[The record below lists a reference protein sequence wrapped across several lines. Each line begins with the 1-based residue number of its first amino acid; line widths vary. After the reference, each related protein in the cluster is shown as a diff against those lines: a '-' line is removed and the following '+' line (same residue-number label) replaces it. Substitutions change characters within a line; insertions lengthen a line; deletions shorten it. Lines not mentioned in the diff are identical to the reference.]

1 MNRLPLSSRRRLTA
15 ACALSLL
22 GVVVGS
28 AHAADTT
35 ATPAS
40 GARAAAALSAA
51 DRQFVKAAAEGG
63 LYEVAVG
70 KLAAEKAANADV
82 KAFGSMLVDHHGAA
96 NEKLK
101 KVADAHG
108 ITLPTVMPDDKQ
120 KKIDRLSR
128 LSGEAFDREF
138 IQTVGI
144 ADHQKD
150 IAAFEKESRDG
161 KSENVRG
168 FATETLPT
176 LKSHLATAQK
186 LRGGRGGKAA
196 SGAS

>member
-70 KLAAEKAANADV
+70 KLAAEKAANAEV
-82 KAFGSMLVDHHGAA
+82 KAFGSMLVEHHGAA

-108 ITLPTVMPDDKQ
+108 ITLPAVMPDDKQ

-128 LSGEAFDREF
+128 LSGDAFDKQF
-138 IQTVGI
+138 IEMVGI

-161 KSENVRG
+161 TSDKVRG

-176 LKSHLATAQK
+176 LKSHLAAAQK
-186 LRGGRGGKAA
+186 LRGRGGKSASAA
-196 SGAS
+196 G